1 MQNPILN
8 GVNADISS
16 SVTFRGNTLGA
27 GTILDGYPLGLF
39 GTELAV
45 KVGIVGATGG
55 GVGTYVYFHV
65 GNSASLSGG
74 IPITAKRW
82 AVNFIGTGTDNT
94 FGTNTSITGGQG
106 FSDNASPSVAIVIA
120 CTGATVA
127 DGFYSTT

>member
-1 MQNPILN
+1 MANAPLNQLNELQCLKIIAGALLGPN
-8 GVNADISS
+8 GVPGS
-16 SVTFRGNTLGA
+16 
-27 GTILDGYPLGLF
+27 
-39 GTELAV
+39 
-45 KVGIVGATGG
+45 GIPTVPASA
-55 GVGTYVYFHV
+55 VGTYVYFHV

-82 AVNFIGTGTDNT
+82 AVNFTGTGTDNT

-106 FSDNASPSVAIVIA
+106 FSDNASPAVAIAIA